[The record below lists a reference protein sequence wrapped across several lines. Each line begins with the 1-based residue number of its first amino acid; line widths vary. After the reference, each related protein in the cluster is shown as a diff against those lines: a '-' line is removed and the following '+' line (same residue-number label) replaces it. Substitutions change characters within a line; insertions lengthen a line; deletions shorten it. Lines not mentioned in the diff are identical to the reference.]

1 MAGTA
6 RGGSPTADPAR
17 LDAAGLLRSLMQ
29 NVPGAIY
36 RCSLDPD
43 WTMQLIGEEIER
55 IAGYPAADFIDSR
68 LRTFGSIIHP
78 DDRDEVD
85 TRVRTAVEAGRSY
98 SLEYRLVRPD
108 GEIRWVLERGSPA
121 VDPEGVEWLDGVI
134 FDVTER
140 RANEEQA
147 REREV
152 EAARVTELEASR
164 ARIVQASDEARRRLE
179 RDLHDG
185 AQQRLVA
192 ASLALK
198 LAQRRAGDEQPAL
211 AALLGQAE
219 AELTAGLAELR
230 ELARGIHPAVLTD
243 HGLPAAVQALAA
255 RCSVPIEVEIA
266 LSRRFPAA
274 VESALY
280 FSAAE
285 ALTNV
290 AKYAGAASATIA
302 LGERGDRVWLE
313 VGDDGCGGAAPDGG
327 SGLQGIADR
336 VGAVGGRLTLASPAG
351 GGTVV
356 RIEVPADGL
365 PARR

>member
-1 MAGTA
+1 VRAAVDAG
-6 RGGSPTADPAR
+6 
-17 LDAAGLLRSLMQ
+17 Q
-29 NVPGAIY
+29 
-36 RCSLDPD
+36 
-43 WTMQLIGEEIER
+43 
-55 IAGYPAADFIDSR
+55 
-68 LRTFGSIIHP
+68 
-78 DDRDEVD
+78 
-85 TRVRTAVEAGRSY
+85 SY
-98 SLEYRLVRPD
+98 SLEYRIVRPG

-147 REREV
+147 RQREV
-152 EAARVTELEASR
+152 EAARVTELLASR
-164 ARIVQASDEARRRLE
+164 ARIVEASDAARRRLE

-198 LAQRRAGDEQPAL
+198 LAQRRVGDDEPAL
-211 AALLGQAE
+211 ATLLRQAE
-219 AELTAGLAELR
+219 VELTAGLAELR

-243 HGLPAAVQALAA
+243 HGLPAAVQALAT
-255 RCSVPIEVEIA
+255 RCSVPIEVRIE
-266 LSRRFPAA
+266 LSRRFSGA

-290 AKYAGAASATIA
+290 AKYAGAGSATIA
-302 LGERGDRVWLE
+302 MGEEGDRVWLE
-313 VGDDGCGGAAPDGG
+313 VRDDGCGGAAPDGG

-336 VGAVGGRLTLASPAG
+336 VGAVGGRLTLESPTGAG
-351 GGTVV
+351 TLV
-356 RIEVPADGL
+356 RVEVPADGR